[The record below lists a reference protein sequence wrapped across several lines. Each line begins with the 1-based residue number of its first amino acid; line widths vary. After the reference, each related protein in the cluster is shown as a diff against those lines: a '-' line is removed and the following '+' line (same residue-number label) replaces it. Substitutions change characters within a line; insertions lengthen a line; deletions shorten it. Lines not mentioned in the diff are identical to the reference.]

1 MIRFSGLLTLAVS
14 VIGLCISCTGPTLSK
29 EDAIKSVKEQIILD
43 DLLDRNIIRERQQLE
58 NSINYYFQKYSDYGE
73 IYTVTSGYV
82 TASDCIGIIHDI
94 VSNKRRGLNIAIE
107 LYDNDPLIF
116 NYSFSSFIS
125 VVNQLD
131 DGQELHAGSYDGTY
145 IYDILNYIS
154 DSFCQ
159 DDFLD
164 DLSCY
169 FYGRVWSTCQAAADR
184 IDILSIERKSG
195 EWLVK
200 TDKYG
205 LFSVKKISD
214 EIIVV
219 PESLY

>member
-1 MIRFSGLLTLAVS
+1 MTLAVS

-29 EDAIKSVKEQIILD
+29 EDAIKSVKEEIILD

-73 IYTVTSGYV
+73 IYTVTSDYV
-82 TASDCIGIIHDI
+82 TESDCIGIIHDI

-116 NYSFSSFIS
+116 NYSYSSFIS
-125 VVNQLD
+125 VVDQLD

-145 IYDILNYIS
+145 IYRILDYIS
-154 DSFCQ
+154 FANDYT
-159 DDFLD
+159 LD

>member
-73 IYTVTSGYV
+73 IYTVTSDYV
-82 TASDCIGIIHDI
+82 KESDCIGIIHDI

-116 NYSFSSFIS
+116 NYSYSSFIS
-125 VVNQLD
+125 VVDQLD

-145 IYDILNYIS
+145 IYRILDYIS
-154 DSFCQ
+154 FANDYT
-159 DDFLD
+159 LD

-184 IDILSIERKSG
+184 IDILSLERKSG

>member
-73 IYTVTSGYV
+73 IYTVTSDYV
-82 TASDCIGIIHDI
+82 TESDCIGIIHDI

-107 LYDNDPLIF
+107 LYDKDPLIF
-116 NYSFSSFIS
+116 NYSYSSFIFK
-125 VVNQLD
+125 D
-131 DGQELHAGSYDGTY
+131 DESYELYTGSYDG
-145 IYDILNYIS
+145 LYIS
-154 DSFCQ
+154 NIFDYISPDQFAK
-159 DDFLD
+159 DDILD

-169 FYGRVWSTCQAAADR
+169 FYGRVWRTCQEAADR

>member
-1 MIRFSGLLTLAVS
+1 MTLAVS

-29 EDAIKSVKEQIILD
+29 EDAIKSVKEEIILD

-73 IYTVTSGYV
+73 IYTVTSDYV
-82 TASDCIGIIHDI
+82 TESDCIGIIHDI

-116 NYSFSSFIS
+116 NYSYSSFIS
-125 VVNQLD
+125 VVDQLD
-131 DGQELHAGSYDGTY
+131 DGQELHAGSYDGAY
-145 IYDILNYIS
+145 IYRILDYIS
-154 DSFCQ
+154 FANDYT
-159 DDFLD
+159 LD

-169 FYGRVWSTCQAAADR
+169 FYGRVWSTCQAAADG
-184 IDILSIERKSG
+184 IDILSIERNSG

>member
-73 IYTVTSGYV
+73 IYTVTSDYV
-82 TASDCIGIIHDI
+82 TESDCIGIIHDI

-116 NYSFSSFIS
+116 NYSYSSFIS
-125 VVNQLD
+125 VVDQLD

-145 IYDILNYIS
+145 IYRILDYIS
-154 DSFCQ
+154 FANDYT
-159 DDFLD
+159 LD

-169 FYGRVWSTCQAAADR
+169 FYGRVWRTCQEAADR

-205 LFSVKKISD
+205 LFSVNKISD

>member
-29 EDAIKSVKEQIILD
+29 EDAIKSVKEEIILD

-73 IYTVTSGYV
+73 IYTVTSDYV
-82 TASDCIGIIHDI
+82 TESDCIGIIHDI

-116 NYSFSSFIS
+116 NYSYSSYIS
-125 VVNQLD
+125 VVDQLD

-145 IYDILNYIS
+145 IYRILDYIS
-154 DSFCQ
+154 FANDYT
-159 DDFLD
+159 LD